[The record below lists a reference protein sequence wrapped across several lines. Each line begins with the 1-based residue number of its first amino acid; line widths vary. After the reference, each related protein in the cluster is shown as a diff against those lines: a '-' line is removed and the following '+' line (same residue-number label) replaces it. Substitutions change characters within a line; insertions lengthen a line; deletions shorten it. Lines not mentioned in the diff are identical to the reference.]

1 MSVDKK
7 TILFKDVSETFEDK
21 LIRIIFIKLLQKLFG
36 SREMCDLIRKFQ
48 SVKFARDTRCSFCH
62 DNHLKF
68 KVKLQLKVLLRRK
81 FRNFFSGFS
90 YVNFLFRP

>member
-36 SREMCDLIRKFQ
+36 SREMCDLIRKFHG
-48 SVKFARDTRCSFCH
+48 VKFARDTRRQSPEI
-62 DNHLKF
+62 
-68 KVKLQLKVLLRRK
+68 QGEIIAQTLRGNYR
-81 FRNFFSGFS
+81 
-90 YVNFLFRP
+90 